1 MTAEAEASGTSRDV
15 PFSADRAYTDHAGGL
30 FGFVV
35 NAVGDRAEA
44 EAEDILQEVFTRAWR
59 ASSRDDPDRA
69 SVRT

>member
-15 PFSADRAYTDHAGGL
+15 SFSADRAYTDHAGVL

-35 NAVGDRAEA
+35 NAVGDRA